1 MKTTSTSNLLAAL
14 VLGLSTA
21 TTFAAFSGS
30 DDFND
35 NSKDLSKWGTDIITG
50 STALT
55 ETNLRLEYTTSGT
68 SSNETALR
76 PWIAN
81 SGSSTSDW
89 TLQIDV
95 NLPTRTL
102 ATNQS
107 YLFGLVVRNGD
118 DSSDIFGSALE
129 LANFTGTERRFLSFF
144 HVDGVNQ
151 GEVKSVTASTSAAV
165 RIRYAATGTTLF
177 AEFDADGAA
186 GGYNFT
192 TFDSRNIAS
201 WNMTAASV
209 FAGNAAGASEGNLV
223 ITSTDNVAGDNFQ
236 AVVPEPSSAI
246 LFLSGAA
253 LCLRR
258 RSLRTHERSA

>member
-1 MKTTSTSNLLAAL
+1 MKPSNTSNILAAL

-21 TTFAAFSGS
+21 TTFAAFIGS

-35 NSKDLSKWGTDIITG
+35 NSKDLAKWGTDITTG
-50 STALT
+50 GAALT
-55 ETNLRLEYTTSGT
+55 ETNSRLEYTTNGAL
-68 SSNETALR
+68 SNETAFR
-76 PWIAN
+76 PWVAN
-81 SGSSTSDW
+81 SGSYTSNW

-95 NLPTRTL
+95 NLPTLTL
-102 ATNQS
+102 AVDQT

-118 DSSDIFGSALE
+118 DSSDLFGSALE
-129 LANFTGTERRFLSFF
+129 LGGTRHFLSFF
-144 HVDGVNQ
+144 HIDGVNQ
-151 GEVKSVTASTSAAV
+151 GEVKSTTTSTSATV

-177 AEFDADGAA
+177 AEFDADGAV

-201 WNMTAASV
+201 WNMTGASV
-209 FAGNAAGASEGNLV
+209 FQGTVNGASEGNLA
-223 ITSTDNVAGDNFQ
+223 ITSANNVAGDNFQ
-236 AVVPEPSSAI
+236 AAPEPSSVI

-258 RSLRTHERSA
+258 RSLRTHERIA